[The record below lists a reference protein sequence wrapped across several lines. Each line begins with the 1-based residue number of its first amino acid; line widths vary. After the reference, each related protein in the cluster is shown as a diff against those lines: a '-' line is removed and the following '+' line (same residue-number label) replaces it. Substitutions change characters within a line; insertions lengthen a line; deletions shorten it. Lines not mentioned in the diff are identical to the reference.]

1 MEAMKKL
8 AWLFALLG
16 SCCLLS
22 NADGEQAVET
32 GVSAKPVPELNA
44 LIESHE
50 ASAKKLMLQTHDLEV
65 EQLNVQ
71 YLVALNRALEQAQQA
86 GQLEDALA
94 IQAEKQAIDA
104 NGAPPDGEVKDA
116 QGRLA
121 VLRTTYRSNRERL
134 DTERDRKLDPL
145 HRDLLERLDALVVML
160 TKAGRLEDALTVK
173 NRRADL
179 EKAGAGNGEP
189 DKEAEPDDM
198 EKIDRLFVNRTWISA
213 AQAHYRFDRG
223 GEGERTHG
231 GVPTPFTWTKREDGL
246 VMVKGQ
252 MAPDSALVTWYFK
265 FDNRE
270 TALFGTRPDSVPYP
284 LTAE

>member
-1 MEAMKKL
+1 MKKL
-8 AWLFALLG
+8 AWLFVLLG
-16 SCCLLS
+16 SCCPLFH
-22 NADGEQAVET
+22 ADGEQAAET
-32 GVSAKPVPELNA
+32 GVPAKPVPELNA

-50 ASAKKLMLQTHDLEV
+50 ASAKKLVLQTHDSEV

-71 YLVALNRALEQAQQA
+71 YLEALRRALEQAQQA

-94 IQAEKQAIDA
+94 IEAEKKAIEG
-104 NGAPPDGEVKDA
+104 NGAPPDGEVKEA
-116 QGRLA
+116 HLRLA

-134 DTERDRKLDPL
+134 DAERDRKLDPL
-145 HRDLLERLDALVVML
+145 HRDLLERLNALVVTL
-160 TKAGRLEDALTVK
+160 TRAGRLEDALTVK
-173 NRRADL
+173 NRGKDL
-179 EKAGAGNGEP
+179 ETAGAGKGEP
-189 DKEAEPDDM
+189 DKEAEADKMD
-198 EKIDRLFVNRTWISA
+198 KIDRLFVNRTWISA

-231 GVPTPFTWTKREDGL
+231 GVPTPFTWTKRDDGL

-265 FDNRE
+265 FDNRD